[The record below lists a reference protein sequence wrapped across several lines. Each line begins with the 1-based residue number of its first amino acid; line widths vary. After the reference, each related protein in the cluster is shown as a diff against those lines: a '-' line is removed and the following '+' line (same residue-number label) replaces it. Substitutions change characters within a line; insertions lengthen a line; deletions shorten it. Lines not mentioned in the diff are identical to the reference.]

1 MHPYDFVKLIRNTV
15 KGTAAITVLLKSN
28 LDAKGKMRTT
38 DNPFAGMGLVKRESL
53 NGIIGYSYA
62 NAVNRLASKEGK
74 EDRQAKPHPWG
85 DMDEQRLF
93 RVNRKTGDLYL
104 TMKVQLQTLIG
115 FFAPDGTEF
124 PASVIEP
131 FLPVSN
137 KSSTQKDLDGEVI
150 AKDFSLC
157 NIREV
162 KAFGNVYKLNEKD

>member
-1 MHPYDFVKLIRNTV
+1 MNPYDFVTLIRNSV
-15 KGTAAITVLLKSN
+15 KGTAAVTVLLESS

-38 DNPFAGMGLVKRESL
+38 DNPFAGMGLVKRERL

-62 NAVNRLASKEGK
+62 NAVNRLAAK
-74 EDRQAKPHPWG
+74 EDKEEREAKPHPWG
-85 DMDEQRLF
+85 DMDAQRLF

-104 TMKVQLQTLIG
+104 SMKVQTQSLIG

-131 FLPVSN
+131 FLPAKT
-137 KSSTQKDLDGEVI
+137 KSSTQEDLDGEVI
-150 AKDFSLC
+150 AKDFALC

-162 KAFGNVYKLNEKD
+162 KAFGEIYKLDEKD